1 MDQALNRLNLLLGDK
16 FKLSICVL
24 LSCFLLLSVF
34 FPKYS
39 EVFAVLLMFFGFSA
53 IRGLRAH
60 TVDCCLTN
68 YEKSLIGAFV
78 IYGLVSIIS
87 FLYWPATR
95 ESHMRVE
102 DDLKFLICI
111 FLYLSLRRYEFN
123 IRWLTNL
130 FTLLALL
137 MGFVSV
143 ALYLDLGVTKGLF
156 SGPFSGS
163 HRPSAGVNPMRYAAV
178 ALIVS
183 CFAINYWFS
192 EKSKGYVAKLLLVM
206 ALFMGLI
213 GCVLTETRGVWL
225 ALPLLV
231 LLYGYYTYKSGDKG
245 YFIAILLGGC
255 LVLGFGF
262 QSDFVQKR
270 VDRTV
275 NNIELYQSG
284 DGNSSLGVRLDMY
297 KASLILIEERPIFG
311 HGLGV
316 FREKSKELKDSGALG
331 DNVNSD
337 VGRRKT
343 PHNEFFQALVE
354 RGLIGLIATI
364 LLFAVP
370 GFIFYRAVKSRS
382 DDITFYGLCGLSML
396 VVFFVAGQT
405 GTLFNHNLFT
415 NFYIIMV
422 LLFVSQIRVLEDKEE
437 KAGLVES

>member
-1 MDQALNRLNLLLGDK
+1 MELTFNRLNLLLGDK
-16 FKLSICVL
+16 YKLTICIL
-24 LSCFLLLSVF
+24 LSCFLLLLVF

-39 EVFAVLLMFFGFSA
+39 EVFAVLLMLLGFKA
-53 IRGLRAH
+53 LRKNSSE
-60 TVDCCLTN
+60 CCLKN
-68 YEKSLIGAFV
+68 YEIGLIGAFA
-78 IYGLVSIIS
+78 IYGLISIIS

-111 FLYLSLRRYEFN
+111 FLYLLLRRYEFN
-123 IRWLTNL
+123 IRWLTKL

-137 MGFVSV
+137 MGFVSLS
-143 ALYLDLGVTKGLF
+143 LYLNLGVTEVLF
-156 SGPFSGS
+156 SGPFPGS

-183 CFAINYWFS
+183 CFVINYWFT
-192 EKSKGYVAKLLLVM
+192 EKSKDYADKLFLI
-206 ALFMGLI
+206 AAIFMGLI
-213 GCVLTETRGVWL
+213 GCALTQTRGVWL
-225 ALPLLV
+225 ALPMLV
-231 LLYGYYTYKSGDKG
+231 LLYGYYTYKSGDKR
-245 YFIAILLGGC
+245 YLIAILLGGS
-255 LVLGFGF
+255 LVLGLGL

-275 NNIELYQSG
+275 NNIELYQGG

-331 DNVNSD
+331 NNINSD

-354 RGLIGLIATI
+354 RGLIGLIATV

-382 DDITFYGLCGLSML
+382 DNITFYGLCGLSML
-396 VVFFVAGQT
+396 TVFFVAGQT

-437 KAGLVES
+437 KAGLVEG